1 MQKQLSLEI
10 APEMESIT
18 LGEGNTPLI
27 RSTCAGPALGLS
39 NLFFKLENCN
49 PSGSYKDRFVVNEI
63 RRCLR
68 NNISAC
74 VATSSGNTGSSLAA
88 YCARYGVR
96 CFVVVNADAP
106 AGKLEQ
112 MQAHSAQVFRVNGFI
127 SSPETTRS
135 VFDVLS
141 RLALER
147 NIPLIVS
154 AFRYCPEGMSGVE
167 SISHELHNQLP
178 GIEHVFVPV
187 GGGGLYSA
195 VCRGFRNGNVR
206 GPRIHAVQP
215 SACSTV
221 VAAFERGDDEIVP
234 IESRT
239 RVSGLS
245 VPFDIDASLALGL
258 LRECGGTGF
267 AVEDDEVFEAQ
278 QLMLGKEGIYC
289 EPAGAAALAG
299 LGRAVKQGIVKAD
312 DSVVCLVTGHGFKD
326 PESIRRAAAS
336 STNKAIDVDELE
348 RSLLESA

>member
-1 MQKQLSLEI
+1 MY
-10 APEMESIT
+10 
-18 LGEGNTPLI
+18 
-27 RSTCAGPALGLS
+27 AGPALGLS

-63 RRCLR
+63 RRCLK
-68 NNISAC
+68 NNVAAC

-96 CFVVVNADAP
+96 CFVIVNADAP

-127 SSPETTRS
+127 SSPETTRR
-135 VFDVLS
+135 VFDLLS
-141 RLALER
+141 RLSLER
-147 NIPLIVS
+147 NVPLIVS
-154 AFRYCPEGMSGVE
+154 AFRYCPEAMSGVE
-167 SISHELHNQLP
+167 TISHELQNQLP
-178 GIEHVFVPV
+178 GVHHVFVPV
-187 GGGGLYSA
+187 GGGGLFSA
-195 VCRGFRNGNVR
+195 VCRGFRKGAVR

-215 SACSTV
+215 RACSTV

-234 IESRT
+234 IESHT

-258 LRECGGTGF
+258 LRECGGAGF

-278 QLMLGKEGIYC
+278 QLMLSKEGIYC

-299 LGRAVKQGIVKAD
+299 LRRAVKQRIVKAD

-326 PESIRRAAAS
+326 PESIRRATRS
-336 STNKAIDVDELE
+336 STSNAINENELE
-348 RSLLESA
+348 SSLLENAR